1 MKGLEFILSRLLKSG
16 KSGTLNIQDNSF
28 LEELV
33 KSAPPARSRWWMF
46 PYIRGARLVATLSI
60 SALMLSLLIYYSI
73 VFIKD
78 NILFENRL
86 TVNEQGAFNPHK
98 SLNCEY
104 GLYVF
109 NTSDVWANTGIQIS
123 EEDRIRINISGGY
136 NSAVQELIAATTS
149 NSIPKYEWT
158 NYKGGTQKETTD
170 NKDGKEY
177 CLSDK
182 HGFGAALWAIFQEGR
197 DLAHHPY
204 VRDTDPATYKLTKQH
219 HGETLRTLREWMPR
233 DGKRFQKAHFNGTLY
248 LAINDMFFEDSL
260 TMRSFYE
267 THPELIRLDPKK
279 DSIITIKDYIDRRS
293 KYPDFDFN
301 DNLGQILVSVEII
314 RHVPHAFFYP
324 TMQYR
329 TLEYRVGEILG
340 TEYEQGLLRNN
351 LLFRFCWKL
360 LRIIGV
366 ALLFVC
372 SISAL
377 FLLWGLGLLCFI
389 YLSFFLFHLLHK
401 LIECFPLFVQ
411 KLKDAIANLFRK
423 RQKARVKEMID

>member
-33 KSAPPARSRWWMF
+33 KSAPPARSRWWVF
-46 PYIRGARLVATLSI
+46 PYIRGARLVGILSI

-104 GLYVF
+104 GLYLF

-136 NSAVQELIAATTS
+136 NSAVQELIAAADS
-149 NSIPKYEWT
+149 NFIPKYEWT
-158 NYKGGTQKETTD
+158 SYKGGTQKDTTE
-170 NKDGKEY
+170 NEDGKEY
-177 CLSDK
+177 CLSNK
-182 HGFGAALWAIFQEGR
+182 HGFGAPLWAIFQEGR

-204 VRDTDPATYKLTKQH
+204 VRDTDPTTFKLTKQH
-219 HGETLRTLREWMPR
+219 HGDTLRTLHEWMPH

-248 LAINDMFFEDSL
+248 LTINDMFFEDSL
-260 TMRSFYE
+260 SMRSFYE
-267 THPELIRLDPKK
+267 AHPELVRLNPN
-279 DSIITIKDYIDRRS
+279 ITFGKYLVNRS
-293 KYPDFDFN
+293 QHPDFDFD
-301 DNLGQILVSVEII
+301 DNLGQVLVSVEII

-340 TEYEQGLLRNN
+340 IEYEQGLLKNN
-351 LLFRFCWKL
+351 YLFRFCWKL

-377 FLLWGLGLLCFI
+377 FLLWGLGALVFI
-389 YLSFFLFHLLHK
+389 YLSFLLFHLLHK
-401 LIECFPLFVQ
+401 LIESFPLFVR

-423 RQKARVKEMID
+423 RQKARVKETID